1 MKKTLPKKETRKE
14 PQNILTLTKNAAA
27 QLKKL
32 QTSSKK
38 KDYGLRIEVS
48 AGGCAGFQY
57 FLDFEKKSDA
67 NDFVLEEKGFRI
79 FVDPVSAEFLKGTE
93 LDYVESLEMSGFKFN
108 NPNVTHSCH
117 CGKSVC

>member
-1 MKKTLPKKETRKE
+1 MKKTPTKKENPKE
-14 PQNILTLTKNAAA
+14 SQNILTLTKNAAA

-38 KDYGLRIEVS
+38 KDHGLRIEVS

-57 FLDFEKKSDA
+57 FLDFEKKFDS
-67 NDFVLEEKGFRI
+67 NDLVFEQSGFRI
-79 FVDPVSAEFLKGTE
+79 FIDPVSAEFLKGTE

-108 NPNVTHSCH
+108 NPNVTHSCR